1 MNEALD
7 AYGNELQVGLC
18 ERDFSLPRSDVF
30 PQVTRCNSA
39 QSSGQQIR
47 HTQLTNRSYFVI
59 TTPVFGVVILIR
71 ESFEPISGQTMSPLR
86 MVFVEHNDQAQ
97 GYHVLNATKHQCK
110 PIAQTRV
117 INVGRFV
124 AFSILDRK
132 LITRTSRT
140 SRKER
145 TVLQCRFS
153 HRQTFRSE

>member
-1 MNEALD
+1 MNEALN

-86 MVFVEHNDQAQ
+86 MVFVEHNDPGPGISCFKCYKAPMQA
-97 GYHVLNATKHQCK
+97 NSPNPRHQRGQIC
-110 PIAQTRV
+110 RV
-117 INVGRFV
+117 FYSGQKTDHTYK
-124 AFSILDRK
+124 SYK
-132 LITRTSRT
+132 S
-140 SRKER
+140 
-145 TVLQCRFS
+145 
-153 HRQTFRSE
+153 